1 MAIGKRIVER
11 LEQLKLPRQYLF
23 DSIPDLTPQALSN
36 LIKRDS
42 KRSEWDE
49 KIAAALQVSV
59 LWLVYGKET
68 EYPTPATSTQFQ
80 AAEPIPFESEKA
92 LKVRTIL
99 RQLNDQRQSEVLS
112 FAEERLVLQR
122 AGDMGSTKRAGQ

>member
-11 LEQLKLPRQYLF
+11 LKQLKLPRQYLF
-23 DSIPDLTPQALSN
+23 EKIPDLTPQALSN

-68 EYPTPATSTQFQ
+68 EYPTQSASTQLQ
-80 AAEPIPFESEKA
+80 AAEPVPFESEKII
-92 LKVRTIL
+92 KVRTIL
-99 RQLNDQRQSEVLS
+99 RQLNDQRQGEVLA
-112 FAEERLVLQR
+112 FAEERLFLQR